1 MMFMRLSLGLFMI
14 FGFTSAERAIA
25 QTADVEDTP
34 RQRSTRSM
42 WPENI
47 REEML
52 VRQRQKREERDR
64 KELLKNVEDALK
76 LSRQLEAS
84 FAENGDLSRSQQER
98 LGSLEGLV
106 LKIRKSLGGG
116 ESDASDWEEEERPAD
131 RKDALSKLMSTTE
144 KLVDEIQKTSKF
156 AVSAVAIQTSN
167 TVLQIVRFLK
177 LRR

>member
-1 MMFMRLSLGLFMI
+1 MMFLRYLLGLFLI
-14 FGFTSAERAIA
+14 IGCASAERAIA
-25 QTADVEDTP
+25 QTADVEDTQ
-34 RQRSTRSM
+34 RQRSSRPM

-76 LSRQLEAS
+76 LSRQLETS
-84 FAENGDLSRSQQER
+84 LAENSELSRSQQER

-116 ESDASDWEEEERPAD
+116 EGDASDWEEEERPLD
-131 RKDALSKLMSTTE
+131 RKDALSKLLSTTE
-144 KLVDEIQKTSKF
+144 KLVDEIKKTSKF
-156 AVSAVAIQTSN
+156 TVSAVAIQTSN
-167 TVLQIVRFLK
+167 YVLQIVRFLK